1 MKTILCYGDSN
12 TYGYNPLDSGRYSKE
27 IRWTTILQHL
37 LGKQYE
43 VIDEGLN
50 GRTTAFDVP
59 DGGAYKNGLTPIKT
73 ILGSHKP
80 MDYLI
85 IMLGTNDC
93 NKQLKLS
100 AKDIA
105 EGMEKLIVKA
115 IEDLEYLQGY
125 IPKIILVTPAAIAD
139 NFESS
144 PFIDQLDQNAVN
156 KSRALAPLYKELAD
170 KYDLLYLDNTNAEVS
185 PLDSEHLTIKSH
197 VELANKLADLI
208 KYN

>member
-1 MKTILCYGDSN
+1 MKTVLCYGDSN
-12 TYGYNPLDSGRYSKE
+12 TYGYNPLDGGRYSKE
-27 IRWTTILQHL
+27 IRWTTILQNL

-59 DGGAYKNGLTPIKT
+59 DGGEYKNGLTPIKT

-105 EGMEKLIVKA
+105 DGMERLIIKTK
-115 IEDLEYLQGY
+115 EDLEYLQGY
-125 IPKIILVTPAAIAD
+125 LPKIILITPAAIAD
-139 NFESS
+139 SFESS
-144 PFIDQLDQNAVN
+144 PFIDQLDINAVN
-156 KSRALAPLYKELAD
+156 KSRSLAPLYKELAD
-170 KYDLLYLDNTNAEVS
+170 KHGLLYLDNTNGEVS
-185 PLDSEHLTIKSH
+185 PLDSEHLTINGH
-197 VELANKLADLI
+197 NKLAHLLKDII
-208 KYN
+208 K